1 MRTVEAIIAELK
13 NIADNPKKAMEDYKS
28 ETGKGAVGIMPVYC
42 PEEIVHAAGYLP
54 MGMWGAQKTDL
65 QSSYI
70 FTTICMFRYAVCNG
84 ITA

>member
-54 MGMWGAQKTDL
+54 MGMWGAQNRSPKL
-65 QSSYI
+65 VHIYHHLHVPLCSL
-70 FTTICMFRYAVCNG
+70 
-84 ITA
+84 